1 MTNLLNVAGPRFEGR
16 YAPPDSPVATSDA
29 PLRVV
34 TFNIKH
40 AREIERAIEV
50 LGSDSLRGADVVA
63 LQEMDEIGVD
73 RIARTLGLN
82 YAYYPASIHL
92 ASGKYFGPAVLSRW
106 PIERS
111 WKLLLPHGGWSR
123 GQRRTATAAIVRV
136 RGTPLLAY
144 AVHLETPVQISDA
157 DRRDQVMAVV
167 ENAADHPG
175 PVVIAGDF
183 NSQSIGGVL
192 KRQGFEWP
200 TERVGPTVSW
210 FSWDHIFTRGLS
222 RAAPI
227 STGVVRDIQDASD
240 HHPVWTV
247 VTPAPVAPV
256 AALPQRDRLS
266 SGVDDEVAER
276 AVAVKTGDDV
286 GQQRRETHLQDRQA
300 AALVRH
306 RDAVGGHDPLHRERP
321 QPVGG
326 AADEEAVGRRYR
338 DLGPASGLQ

>member
-1 MTNLLNVAGPRFEGR
+1 LGSFVRGPLAVGAGLLLAGCAPVMNLLNVASPRFEGR
-16 YAPPDSPVATSDA
+16 YAPPGAPAATA
-29 PLRVV
+29 ETRLRVV
-34 TFNIKH
+34 TFNVKF
-40 AREIERAIEV
+40 AREIERAVEV
-50 LGSDSLRGADVVA
+50 LWSDSLRDADVVA

-82 YAYYPASIHL
+82 YAYYPASIHP

-111 WKLLLPHGGWSR
+111 WKLLLPHGGWTR
-123 GQRRTATAAIVRV
+123 GQRRTATAAIVRAQ
-136 RGTPLLAY
+136 GTPLLVY

-157 DRRDQVMAVV
+157 ERRDQAMAVV
-167 ENAADHPG
+167 ENAVGHRG

-183 NSQSIGGVL
+183 NSQSIGVVL

-222 RAAPI
+222 RAIPV
-227 STGVVRDIQDASD
+227 STGVVRDIQGASD
-240 HHPVWTV
+240 HHPVWAV
-247 VTPAPVAPV
+247 VTAAPAAPL
-256 AALPQRDRLS
+256 AALPEHDRLS

-286 GQQRRETHLQDRQA
+286 GQQRRETHLQERQ
-300 AALVRH
+300 AALVR
-306 RDAVGGHDPLHRERP
+306 
-321 QPVGG
+321 
-326 AADEEAVGRRYR
+326 
-338 DLGPASGLQ
+338 